1 MKSHV
6 SMEQNVCPICR
17 ETFDTGAILL
27 DRRLRD
33 SMERHT
39 TTGASICPACIT
51 QSEDGWIALVGAD
64 GPTRNGKLKPQDAV
78 YTAEY
83 LWVKR
88 YVADQLFDVSL
99 DTHPFVYLEPAAIE
113 RVKEIIAAHTEKE
126 NDNE

>member
-1 MKSHV
+1 
-6 SMEQNVCPICR
+6 MEQNICPICR
-17 ETFDTGAILL
+17 VTFDTGAILL

-39 TTGASICPACIT
+39 TTSLSICPDCTT
-51 QSEDGWIALVGAD
+51 QSEDGWIALVGANGPVQD
-64 GPTRNGKLKPQDAV
+64 GLLKPQDAV
-78 YTAEY
+78 YAAEY

-88 YVADQLFDVSL
+88 YVADQLFNVPL

-126 NDNE
+126 NENE